1 MVVFMISREPV
12 NCPIMIVAHI
22 KHFIIPVMLAVSCY
36 ASTGM
41 GHEADG
47 TASGN

>member
-12 NCPIMIVAHI
+12 DCPIMIVTHI
-22 KHFIIPVMLAVSCY
+22 KHFIIPVMLVISCY
-36 ASTGM
+36 ASTAM

-47 TASGN
+47 TAFGN